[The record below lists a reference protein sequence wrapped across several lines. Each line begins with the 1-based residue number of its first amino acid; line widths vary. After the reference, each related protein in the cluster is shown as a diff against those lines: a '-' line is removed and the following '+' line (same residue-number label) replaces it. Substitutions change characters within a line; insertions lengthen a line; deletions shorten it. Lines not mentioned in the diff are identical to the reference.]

1 LAFCRITAITPADS
15 ELRMPAKPRALS
27 AAAAAV
33 PSDDAIVDPRASS
46 CGAIEPRSRGFFY
59 ESASLAQMRRLT
71 RQAASARG
79 DWNIQARL

>member
-1 LAFCRITAITPADS
+1 
-15 ELRMPAKPRALS
+15 LS